1 MRGVWRCALGCGKDV
16 AKTWYYSCTCYMYSY
31 RDVFPLALHVLNGF
45 VNNLTGRQCE
55 VAGDATQEQ
64 STDNRTGIAMGGL
77 GRTGTRSLR

>member
-1 MRGVWRCALGCGKDV
+1 MRGVWRCAPGCGKDV

-64 STDNRTGIAMGGL
+64 STNGMNQTDRIRHHFDVGG
-77 GRTGTRSLR
+77 TV